1 MALPAKL
8 WRRHCAS
15 GEGEDSE
22 NRALGDPFIET
33 QRCFCLQHR
42 GLEPEENEQLVEPL
56 LNEFPR
62 MRKKNLTSAR
72 DRYADA
78 FTAYLLASA
87 SSSAGRSA
95 ELHLPRSVES

>member
-1 MALPAKL
+1 MALLAKL
-8 WRRHCAS
+8 CRRHCTS

-22 NRALGDPFIET
+22 NRALDDPFIET

-62 MRKKNLTSAR
+62 MRKKKS
-72 DRYADA
+72 
-78 FTAYLLASA
+78 YL
-87 SSSAGRSA
+87 R
-95 ELHLPRSVES
+95 PRPLRRCFCGVPIGIG

>member
-1 MALPAKL
+1 MALLAKL
-8 WRRHCAS
+8 RRQRCAS
-15 GEGEDSE
+15 GEGEDGE
-22 NRALGDPFIET
+22 NRVLGDPFIET

-56 LNEFPR
+56 LNEFLR
-62 MRKKNLTSAR
+62 MRKKNLTFPR
-72 DRYADA
+72 DHYAGA
-78 FTAYLLASA
+78 FAACLLASA

>member
-1 MALPAKL
+1 MALLAKCGGSVARVAKAKIARIARSAIRSSKL
-8 WRRHCAS
+8 S
-15 GEGEDSE
+15 GAFVYSIAVSDRKKMNSWSS
-22 NRALGDPFIET
+22 L
-33 QRCFCLQHR
+33 
-42 GLEPEENEQLVEPL
+42 L

-72 DRYADA
+72 DRYAGA
-78 FTAYLLASA
+78 FAACLLASA